1 MYKARVAEL
10 KKVNHIESQTDFL
23 DLTVEI
29 VSYDKE
35 GREGV
40 VHTQKEALPV
50 DSTKKQVKEV
60 VENMLN
66 GFIRDEEQREK
77 NRAEEAVNQHVETLK
92 EDLVG
97 LEFEAQ
103 ETKE

>member
-29 VSYDKE
+29 VSSDGE
-35 GREGV
+35 V

>member
-29 VSYDKE
+29 VSSDGE
-35 GREGV
+35 V

-77 NRAEEAVNQHVETLK
+77 NRAEEAVNQHVEDLK

-97 LEFEAQ
+97 LEFEPK